1 MEEYVTLFN
10 FVRGRGQGQQRQGV
24 EKTSSR
30 DEGDE
35 GDEESGEVKTV
46 KKDSAR
52 VREEKAKIERMTQ
65 RMVAQVVGRAAGER
79 NVVREAV
86 EGEADEEEESGRLE
100 ER

>member
-35 GDEESGEVKTV
+35 GDEESGGVKTV